1 MAVRLVG
8 VSRQYD
14 IRSANVSERER
25 RRGVSCEERGQGGAL
40 GGAARGAALGHFSHL
55 TPAVHFPY

>member
-1 MAVRLVG
+1 M
-8 VSRQYD
+8 SRQYD